1 MPTKNMRPPK
11 DIEDEFLRAKNDF
24 ETEWRSVQK
33 DYTDL
38 LDTLKSKNARKHIEH
53 VWENQQN

>member
-38 LDTLKSKNARKHIEH
+38 LDTLKSKKCS
-53 VWENQQN
+53 QTY